1 MKEMI
6 LNKIIDNDENE
17 PIRINVEQSVITRNR
32 KTWTFCSGIISK
44 VYSHVYDKR
53 VLNNYFTTLPY
64 GYISK

>member
-53 VLNNYFTTLPY
+53 VLNN
-64 GYISK
+64 